1 MSCNYIFFGIILNY
15 IMSVFTIPSD
25 TIHLPS
31 APSQKIEYTPNF
43 GIRKLF
49 VIIVV
54 IGIISAL
61 AVAAL
66 MYQNGDTQT
75 SGIVLMTAGGIGLL
89 TMIISAIV
97 KARSSTHG

>member
-1 MSCNYIFFGIILNY
+1 
-15 IMSVFTIPSD
+15 MSVFTIPSD

-61 AVAAL
+61 AVASIL
-66 MYQNGDTQT
+66 
-75 SGIVLMTAGGIGLL
+75 IVNNL
-89 TMIISAIV
+89 TNHNIHVIM
-97 KARSSTHG
+97 R

>member
-1 MSCNYIFFGIILNY
+1 
-15 IMSVFTIPSD
+15 
-25 TIHLPS
+25 
-31 APSQKIEYTPNF
+31 
-43 GIRKLF
+43 
-49 VIIVV
+49 
-54 IGIISAL
+54 
-61 AVAAL
+61 AL